1 MQRGSITGAQ
11 TIWEMAFDNAM
22 NRAAVGWCRYNIETT
37 DLTAMFR
44 EAFGVYVQVGYIIYG
59 FYYMEF

>member
-1 MQRGSITGAQ
+1 MGTV
-11 TIWEMAFDNAM
+11 
-22 NRAAVGWCRYNIETT
+22 NRAAAGWCGCSIETT

-44 EAFGVYVQVGYIIYG
+44 EAIGVRAQVGYIIYG